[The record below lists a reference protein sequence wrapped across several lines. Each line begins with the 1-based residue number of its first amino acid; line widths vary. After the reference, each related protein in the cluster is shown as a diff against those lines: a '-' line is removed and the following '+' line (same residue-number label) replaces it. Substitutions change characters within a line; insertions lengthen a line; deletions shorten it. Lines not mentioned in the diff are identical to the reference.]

1 MPKLVW
7 GHQMPGNRFCRH
19 ESSIGK
25 SGLAEVMALWV
36 LVFTFTGGERAC
48 KQVKDYTYP
57 LTMTAWSSFFSLGE
71 HALLT

>member
-1 MPKLVW
+1 M
-7 GHQMPGNRFCRH
+7 QDNQSRRH
-19 ESSIGK
+19 AHSIHEK
-25 SGLAEVMALWV
+25 QLAVVMANGYLASH
-36 LVFTFTGGERAC
+36 LRLGERAH